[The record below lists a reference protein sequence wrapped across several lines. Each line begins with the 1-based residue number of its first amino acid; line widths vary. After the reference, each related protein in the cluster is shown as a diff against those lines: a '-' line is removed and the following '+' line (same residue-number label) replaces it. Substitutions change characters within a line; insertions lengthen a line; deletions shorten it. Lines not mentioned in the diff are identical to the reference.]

1 MIRRFGICSG
11 ICGLAAATLARA
23 STASSEVAQASA
35 AQTAGQVPELP
46 GGAEY
51 LLQLVLSL
59 LAVVVAIV
67 VVAWILRR
75 IMGMQ
80 NPAGGNLRILAAL
93 SLGSRERIVVV
104 EAGDTQLLLGVAPGR
119 VVSLHVFEKPAIVQ
133 TEQTT
138 GGFAKHLR
146 SKIEGTDP
154 A

>member
-1 MIRRFGICSG
+1 MIRRFSICSG
-11 ICGLAAATLARA
+11 ACGLAATTLARV
-23 STASSEVAQASA
+23 SSASSEVAQASA
-35 AQTAGQVPELP
+35 VQVPELP

-59 LAVVVAIV
+59 LVVVVAIV
-67 VVAWILRR
+67 AVAWILRR
-75 IMGMQ
+75 VMHLQ
-80 NPAGGNLRILAAL
+80 NPTGGQLRILASL

-104 EAGDTQLLLGVAPGR
+104 EAGETQLLLGVAPGR
-119 VVSLHVFEKPAIVQ
+119 VVSLHVFDKPAIVQ
-133 TEQTT
+133 TAQTT